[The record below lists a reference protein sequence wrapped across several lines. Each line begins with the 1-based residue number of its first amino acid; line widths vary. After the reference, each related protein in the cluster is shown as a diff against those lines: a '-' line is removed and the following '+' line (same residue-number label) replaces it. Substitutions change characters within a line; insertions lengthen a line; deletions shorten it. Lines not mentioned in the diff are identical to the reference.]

1 MSIIGFNTGLD
12 IKSAICQNL
21 HYVTYTSL
29 SVMQQREELPGL
41 CVSRWTWIFS
51 NYTKRCFVNVRG
63 INQRRR
69 ISPLR
74 KPSNQLI
81 HHLPSVRTLVNRSR
95 IGVDKICLNTTQ
107 AFTCC
112 AFNLV
117 NKCLPL
123 GTHPR
128 VFAMT

>member
-12 IKSAICQNL
+12 VKCEICQNL
-21 HYVTYTSL
+21 HYETYTSL
-29 SVMQQREELPGL
+29 SVIRQREKLPGL
-41 CVSRWTWIFS
+41 AVSRWTWTLS
-51 NYTKRCFVNVRG
+51 NYTKSGFVNARR
-63 INQRRR
+63 INQRRC
-69 ISPLR
+69 ISPFR

-128 VFAMT
+128 VFAVT